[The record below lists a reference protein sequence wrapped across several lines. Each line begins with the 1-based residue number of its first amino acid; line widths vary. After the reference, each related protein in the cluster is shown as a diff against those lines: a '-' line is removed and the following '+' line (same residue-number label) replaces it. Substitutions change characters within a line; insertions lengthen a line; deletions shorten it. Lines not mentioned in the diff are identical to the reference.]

1 MVSKCWR
8 AGGDCIS
15 DVSPP
20 RKPAWKDGSTATC
33 VLAVDNT
40 LYIANL
46 GDSRVCGS
54 AATPLDNS
62 ASRGG
67 DPQQARVEDEATM
80 AGSKARGVAQGPLQ
94 SLGSGWGQQLSLRL
108 LFSGRLE
115 HCRGPSAL
123 KPGSLLFPLFL
134 MSFSCV
140 LRADGAVGRNLVG
153 NQVT

>member
-1 MVSKCWR
+1 
-8 AGGDCIS
+8 
-15 DVSPP
+15 
-20 RKPAWKDGSTATC
+20 
-33 VLAVDNT
+33 
-40 LYIANL
+40 
-46 GDSRVCGS
+46 
-54 AATPLDNS
+54 
-62 ASRGG
+62 
-67 DPQQARVEDEATM
+67 M

-134 MSFSCV
+134 TSSFLCV